1 MSDVHIATRRASW
14 MADKELY
21 Y

>member
-14 MADKELY
+14 IADKELY